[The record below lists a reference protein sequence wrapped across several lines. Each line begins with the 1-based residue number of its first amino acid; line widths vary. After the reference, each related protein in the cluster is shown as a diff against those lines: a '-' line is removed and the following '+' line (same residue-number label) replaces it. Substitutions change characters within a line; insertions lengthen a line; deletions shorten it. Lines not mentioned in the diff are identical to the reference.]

1 MDIFIYGKRKL
12 HQRRTIYLSCL
23 WGNYMVMKLC
33 QTYIFCTVIS
43 LGLSAAKYT
52 VAVQLT
58 NSVMSLRQLSLCAMQ
73 NLGHPWSKLV

>member
-1 MDIFIYGKRKL
+1 
-12 HQRRTIYLSCL
+12 
-23 WGNYMVMKLC
+23 MVMKLC

>member
-1 MDIFIYGKRKL
+1 MGKLYGDE
-12 HQRRTIYLSCL
+12 TLS
-23 WGNYMVMKLC
+23 N
-33 QTYIFCTVIS
+33 IFCTVIS